1 MWQLPS
7 CTCIM
12 GVYMPSVFLRT
23 CSSSFLHQQAGA
35 EVPPSHRPSAQ
46 CSEKDPTRNCR
57 TSTTCCTQGTQSK
70 GEPRLWDVIMP
81 RDVPLI
87 SSAEQDIMFTCGV
100 WGTVPDL
107 LTLHLLKYIV
117 AWTKHC
123 VQGVAKTL
131 YVNNAQC
138 CSISLGIHM
147 YAHRHSM
154 PTLAS
159 IQMS

>member
-1 MWQLPS
+1 
-7 CTCIM
+7 
-12 GVYMPSVFLRT
+12 
-23 CSSSFLHQQAGA
+23 
-35 EVPPSHRPSAQ
+35 
-46 CSEKDPTRNCR
+46 
-57 TSTTCCTQGTQSK
+57 
-70 GEPRLWDVIMP
+70 MP
-81 RDVPLI
+81 RDVPII

-117 AWTKHC
+117 AWTKHF
-123 VQGVAKTL
+123 VFKAL
-131 YVNNAQC
+131 LRLYNYVNNAQC